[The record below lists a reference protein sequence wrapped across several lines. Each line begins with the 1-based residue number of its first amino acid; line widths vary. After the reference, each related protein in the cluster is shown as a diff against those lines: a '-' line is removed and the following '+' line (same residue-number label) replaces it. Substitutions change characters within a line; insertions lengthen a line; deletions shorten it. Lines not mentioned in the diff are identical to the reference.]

1 MATCIEAE
9 DVPFAIVYAISNN
22 PRQFWD
28 LGHAKEL
35 LGWTPKDSAPSGG
48 RMKTIVCYGDSNTY
62 GADPATGNGTLA
74 DVRWTGVLAG

>member
-9 DVPFAIVYAISNN
+9 DVPFAIIYAISNN

-35 LGWTPKDSAPSGG
+35 LGWTPKDSAPIGP
-48 RMKTIVCYGDSNTY
+48 DS
-62 GADPATGNGTLA
+62 
-74 DVRWTGVLAG
+74 